1 MRRDIDPIKI
11 IQILPFSNRPEKPP
25 QEPSP
30 LSELLKKAF
39 RAAREASAR
48 LLTTIQ
54 GHLARL
60 RPVSSELYEKLKFR
74 THAQKTEESS
84 VREPVSLSD
93 MKPLDAFPTHL
104 EEPSLDLQH
113 HTPKTGSIWFI
124 SAREWIVAAWPS
136 RRARLDVVKGK
147 LAAGALEWRVKIR
160 KLWGTQES
168 WRIKTEQVVR
178 PLTSAVRS
186 LRRRHQ
192 HLVDQLNS
200 THSIVQSQQQEIT
213 ELAFQLASTK
223 TEVATHKKTIEE
235 LAHQVKSLQTKVA
248 QTFPATHGTTGQS
261 GPPAQ
266 GRRGTTATKRHGP
279 SETGPQSKAE
289 H

>member
-74 THAQKTEESS
+74 THSQKTEESS

-93 MKPLDAFPTHL
+93 MKPLDDFSTHL
-104 EEPSLDLQH
+104 EEPSLNLQH

-124 SAREWIVAAWPS
+124 SAREWVVAAWPS
-136 RRARLDVVKGK
+136 QRARLDVIKDK
-147 LAAGALEWRVKIR
+147 LAAGALEWRGKIR
-160 KLWGTQES
+160 KTWGTQES

-192 HLVDQLNS
+192 HLVDQLNA

-213 ELAFQLASTK
+213 ELAFQLASIK

-235 LAHQVKSLQTKVA
+235 LAHQVKLLQTKVA